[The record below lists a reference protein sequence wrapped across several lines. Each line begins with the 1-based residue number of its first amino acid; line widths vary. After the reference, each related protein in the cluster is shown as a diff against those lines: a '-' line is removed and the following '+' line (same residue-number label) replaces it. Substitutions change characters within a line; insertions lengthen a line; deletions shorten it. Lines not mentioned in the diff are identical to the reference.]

1 MRTTISHKTRFF
13 LYSSPI
19 DGRLYALV
27 SYKDQAGPVNGKC
40 FKLTTDRS
48 ITQETLRILIWRVD
62 RVLGSPADE
71 SDEGSAAGLP
81 ICAARCARRSK

>member
-1 MRTTISHKTRFF
+1 MRTTISHKARFF

-40 FKLTTDRS
+40 FKLNSRIFKTTS
-48 ITQETLRILIWRVD
+48 LLET
-62 RVLGSPADE
+62 A
-71 SDEGSAAGLP
+71 
-81 ICAARCARRSK
+81 SKVETA